1 MNQKAH
7 EVVTHLDQEFGEGVW
22 ADNPEAE
29 KDPVLIKFHKW
40 LKEHKSISYREE
52 NSAKLFR
59 SMSKKEIDAYVKEQ
73 FFTKGKTIR
82 KIAADLG
89 YDRADT
95 VSKRVRKIAAAN
107 GIDFETHKTDQSYLS
122 QIDKKELLAKVENL
136 ETISE
141 IAKDFCIK
149 DHNVNY
155 LLRKFDLMRKYHDL
169 YYKRVGV
176 IAIDQQ
182 NELHYYKTQQQASKG
197 MKQQTKAIKYS
208 IDNNVSVSG
217 IQFYQARNYYR
228 QKGRL
233 S

>member
-1 MNQKAH
+1 MNQKVH

-22 ADNPEAE
+22 AYEPEAQ

-40 LKEHKSISYREE
+40 LKEHKSISYRED
-52 NSAKLFR
+52 NSAKPFR
-59 SMSKKEIDAYVKEQ
+59 SMSGKEIDSYIKNH
-73 FFTKGKTIR
+73 FFTKGETIR

-95 VSKRVRKIAAAN
+95 VSKHVRKIAVAN
-107 GIDFETHKTDQSYLS
+107 GIDFETHKTDQSYLA
-122 QIDKKELLAKVENL
+122 QIDKQQLLEKVENL

-169 YYKRVGV
+169 YYRRVGV
-176 IAIDQQ
+176 IAIDQE
-182 NELHYYKTQQQASKG
+182 NKMHHYKTQHQASKSIG
-197 MKQQTKAIKYS
+197 KRTDIIKYS

>member
-1 MNQKAH
+1 MNQKVH
-7 EVVTHLDQEFGEGVW
+7 EVVAHLDRVFGEGAW

-29 KDPVLIKFHKW
+29 RDPILKKFHKW
-40 LKEHKSISYREE
+40 LKKHKSTSYREE
-52 NSAKLFR
+52 NSTKRFR
-59 SMSKKEIDAYVKEQ
+59 SMSEEEIDLYVKDQ
-73 FFTKGKTIR
+73 FFNKGKTIR
-82 KIAADLG
+82 KIATDLG

-107 GIDFETHKTDQSYLS
+107 GIDFKTQKTNQSYLA
-122 QIDKKELLAKVENL
+122 QIDKKELFDKVENL

-141 IAKDFCIK
+141 IAKSYCIK

-155 LLRKFDLMRKYHDL
+155 LLRKFDLMQKYHDL

-176 IAIDQQ
+176 IAIDRK
-182 NELHYYKTQQQASKG
+182 NELHHYKTQQQASKG
-197 MKQQTKAIKYS
+197 MGEQTKTIKYS
-208 IDNNVSVSG
+208 IDNGVAVSG